1 MISRRLA
8 ANVGAFVA
16 AALFGASV
24 VAVRVA
30 VQDVPPL
37 SLAVLRFGQG
47 GLLLVLVLLLVG
59 GRGMLRVKWRD
70 LPLLVLLGAVLFAVF
85 PVTFNASLRLIEA
98 SRGAL
103 LLATIPL
110 WSALLARMARS
121 ERLSPRQFVGVFL
134 SLGGVGLALAQRGAG
149 GQGGLQTLAG
159 DALMLVT
166 ALCGAAYA
174 VLAQRAFARYGAL
187 TVTTYAMV
195 LGTLLL
201 LPVALV
207 EGLVGVLPRVDLH
220 TVALLV
226 FLGVFGG
233 AIGFFLWTFALTR
246 LTPTQVAVYIN
257 LNPLV
262 AILLAAMLLAERLTI
277 VFAAGFGL
285 VLLGVLLVN
294 WPRRTGVAPLG
305 RSRWGKGSDL

>member
-1 MISRRLA
+1 VISGRLA
-8 ANVGAFVA
+8 ANAAAFVA
-16 AALFGASV
+16 AVLFGSSV

-47 GLLLVLVLLLVG
+47 GLLLVFVLLLIG
-59 GRGMLRVKWRD
+59 ARDLLRVRWRD
-70 LPLLVLLGAVLFAVF
+70 LPLLLLLGAVLFTVF
-85 PVTFNASLRLIEA
+85 PVSFNASLRLIEA

-103 LLATIPL
+103 ILATIPL
-110 WSALLARMARS
+110 WSALLARIARS
-121 ERLSPRQFVGVFL
+121 ERLAPRQLIGVLL
-134 SLGGVGLALAQRGAG
+134 SLAGVGLALAERGVG
-149 GQGGLQTLAG
+149 SQGGLGSLAG
-159 DALMLVT
+159 DGLMLVT

-201 LPVALV
+201 LPAALA
-207 EGLVGVLPRVDLH
+207 EGLVGVLPQLDRQ

-233 AIGFFLWTFALTR
+233 ALGFFLWTFALTR

-262 AILLAAMLLAERLTI
+262 AIVLAAALLAERLTI
-277 VFAAGFGL
+277 VFAAGFGAVL
-285 VLLGVLLVN
+285 VGVLLVN
-294 WPRRTGVAPLG
+294 WPKRTKAAPTD
-305 RSRWGKGSDL
+305 RSR

>member
-1 MISRRLA
+1 VISQRLA
-8 ANVGAFVA
+8 ANAGAFVA
-16 AALFGASV
+16 AVLFGSSV

-30 VQDVPPL
+30 VQEVPPL

-47 GLLLVLVLLLVG
+47 GLLLVFLLLLIG
-59 GRGMLRVKWRD
+59 ARDLLRIKWHD
-70 LPLLVLLGAVLFAVF
+70 LPLLILLGAVLFTVF

-103 LLATIPL
+103 ILATIPI
-110 WSALLARMARS
+110 WSALLARIARS
-121 ERLSPRQFVGVFL
+121 ECLAPRQVVGVFL
-134 SLGGVGLALAQRGAG
+134 SLGGVGLALAERGVG
-149 GQGGLQTLAG
+149 WQGGLGSLVG
-159 DALMLVT
+159 DGLMLVT

-174 VLAQRAFARYGAL
+174 VLAQRAFVRYSAL

-201 LPVALV
+201 VPVALV
-207 EGLVGVLPRVDLH
+207 EGLVGVLPQLH
-220 TVALLV
+220 RQTVALLV

-233 AIGFFLWTFALTR
+233 ALGFFLWTFALTR

-262 AILLAAMLLAERLTI
+262 AMVLAAALLAEHLTI
-277 VFAAGFGL
+277 VFAAGFGV

-294 WPRRTGVAPLG
+294 WPKRREVAPVD
-305 RSRWGKGSDL
+305 RSR

>member
-1 MISRRLA
+1 MIPQRLA
-8 ANVGAFVA
+8 ANTAAFA
-16 AALFGASV
+16 AAVFFGSSV

-30 VQDVPPL
+30 VQEVPPL

-47 GLLLVLVLLLVG
+47 GLLLVLLLLATR
-59 GRGMLRVKWRD
+59 GRLRIEWRD
-70 LPLLVLLGAVLFAVF
+70 LPLLTLLGAIFFTVF

-103 LLATIPL
+103 VLATIPL
-110 WSALLARMARS
+110 WSALLARAARS
-121 ERLSPRQFVGVFL
+121 ERLVFRQVVGVLL
-134 SLGGVGLALAQRGAG
+134 SLAGVGLVLAEHGLDWHG
-149 GQGGLQTLAG
+149 GGLEALVG
-159 DALMLVT
+159 DALMLLT
-166 ALCGAAYA
+166 ALCGAAYG
-174 VLAQRAFARYGAL
+174 VLAQRAFARYSAL

-201 LPVALV
+201 LPAALV
-207 EGLVGVLPRVDLH
+207 EGLVGVLLRLDGQ

-233 AIGFFLWTFALTR
+233 ALGFFLWTFALTR

-262 AILLAAMLLAERLTI
+262 ATVLGAALLAERLTI
-277 VFAAGFGL
+277 IFAVGFGA

-294 WPRRTGVAPLG
+294 WPKRIEAAPTL
-305 RSRWGKGSDL
+305 RSR

>member
-1 MISRRLA
+1 MIPRRLA
-8 ANVGAFVA
+8 ANAGAFA
-16 AALFGASV
+16 AAVLFGSSV

-30 VQDVPPL
+30 VQEVPPL

-47 GLLLVLVLLLVG
+47 GLLLVFVLVLAGARDL
-59 GRGMLRVKWRD
+59 LRVKWRD
-70 LPLLVLLGAVLFAVF
+70 LPLLLILGAVLFTIF

-103 LLATIPL
+103 ILATIPL
-110 WSALLARMARS
+110 WSALLARAARS
-121 ERLSPRQFVGVFL
+121 ERLSPRQLAGVFL
-134 SLGGVGLALAQRGAG
+134 SLVGVGLALAEG
-149 GQGGLQTLAG
+149 GLSWQGGLGTLAG

-174 VLAQRAFARYGAL
+174 VLAQPAFARYNAV
-187 TVTTYAMV
+187 TVTTYAMA

-201 LPVALV
+201 LPAALL
-207 EGLVGVLPRVDLH
+207 EGLVGVLPLIDRQA
-220 TVALLV
+220 VALLV
-226 FLGVFGG
+226 YLGVFGG
-233 AIGFFLWTFALTR
+233 ALGFFLWTFALTR

-262 AILLAAMLLAERLTI
+262 AMVLAAALLAEDLTMG
-277 VFAAGFGL
+277 FAAGFGM

-294 WPRRTGVAPLG
+294 WPKRRGVAPAD
-305 RSRWGKGSDL
+305 RSR

>member
-1 MISRRLA
+1 MNPRLA
-8 ANVGAFVA
+8 ANAGAFVA
-16 AALFGASV
+16 AVLFGSSV
-24 VAVRVA
+24 VAVRVT
-30 VQDVPPL
+30 VQEVPPL

-47 GLLLVLVLLLVG
+47 GLLLVFVLLLVG
-59 GRGMLRVKWRD
+59 GRNVLRVKWRD
-70 LPLLVLLGAVLFAVF
+70 LPLLVLLGAIFFAVF

-110 WSALLARMARS
+110 WSALLAWISRS
-121 ERLSPRQFVGVFL
+121 ERLAPRQFVGVL
-134 SLGGVGLALAQRGAG
+134 ISLAGVGLALAERGAG

-166 ALCGAAYA
+166 ALCGAAYG
-174 VLAQRAFARYGAL
+174 VLAQRAFARYAAL
-187 TVTTYAMV
+187 TVTAYAMV

-201 LPVALV
+201 LPAAVA
-207 EGLVGVLPRVDLH
+207 EGLVGVLPRQDRQ
-220 TVALLV
+220 TVALLL

-233 AIGFFLWTFALTR
+233 ALGFFLWTFALTR

-262 AILLAAMLLAERLTI
+262 AILLAAVLLAERLTL
-277 VFAAGFGL
+277 VFAMGFGAVL
-285 VLLGVLLVN
+285 VGVLLVN
-294 WPRRTGVAPLG
+294 WPKRTKVEPSNRG
-305 RSRWGKGSDL
+305 R

>member
-1 MISRRLA
+1 VTSQRLA
-8 ANVGAFVA
+8 ANAGAFVA
-16 AALFGASV
+16 AVLFGSSV

-30 VQDVPPL
+30 VQEIPPL

-59 GRGMLRVKWRD
+59 ARNLLCVRWRD
-70 LPLLVLLGAVLFAVF
+70 LPLLILLGVVLFAVF
-85 PVTFNASLRLIEA
+85 PVTFNASLHLIEA

-110 WSALLARMARS
+110 WSALLARVARS
-121 ERLSPRQFVGVFL
+121 ERLAPRQVVGVLL
-134 SLGGVGLALAQRGAG
+134 SLGGVGLALAERGVG
-149 GQGGLQTLAG
+149 WQGGLGGLAG
-159 DALMLVT
+159 DGLMLVT

-174 VLAQRAFARYGAL
+174 VLAQRAFARYKAL

-201 LPVALV
+201 LPAALG
-207 EGLVGVLPRVDLH
+207 EGLIGVLPQLDWQ

-233 AIGFFLWTFALTR
+233 ALGFFLWTFALTR

-262 AILLAAMLLAERLTI
+262 AILLAAVLLAERLTI
-277 VFAAGFGL
+277 VFAAGFGV

-294 WPRRTGVAPLG
+294 WQKRRVTV
-305 RSRWGKGSDL
+305 

>member
-1 MISRRLA
+1 MISQRLA
-8 ANVGAFVA
+8 ANGGAFVA
-16 AALFGASV
+16 AVLFGSSV

-30 VQDVPPL
+30 VQEVPPL

-47 GLLLVLVLLLVG
+47 GLLLVVVLLLA
-59 GRGMLRVKWRD
+59 GMREVLRVKWHD
-70 LPLLVLLGAVLFAVF
+70 LPLLILLGAILFTVF

-103 LLATIPL
+103 VLATIPL

-121 ERLSPRQFVGVFL
+121 ERLVPRQVVGVFL
-134 SLGGVGLALAQRGAG
+134 SLGGVGLALADRGLG
-149 GQGGLQTLAG
+149 WQGGLGTLAG
-159 DALMLVT
+159 DRLMLVT
-166 ALCGAAYA
+166 ALCGAAYG
-174 VLAQRAFARYGAL
+174 VLAKRAFARYTAL

-201 LPVALV
+201 LPAALV
-207 EGLVGVLPRVDLH
+207 EGLLGVLPQLDRQ

-233 AIGFFLWTFALTR
+233 ALGFFLWTFALTR

-262 AILLAAMLLAERLTI
+262 AMVLAATLLAEHLTI
-277 VFAAGFGL
+277 MFVAGFGA

-294 WPRRTGVAPLG
+294 WPKRAEAASAN
-305 RSRWGKGSDL
+305 RSR

>member
-1 MISRRLA
+1 MNPRLA
-8 ANVGAFVA
+8 ANAGAFVA
-16 AALFGASV
+16 AVLFGSSV

-30 VQDVPPL
+30 VQEVSPL

-47 GLLLVLVLLLVG
+47 GLLLVFVLLLVS
-59 GRGMLRVKWRD
+59 GRGVLRVKWRD
-70 LPLLVLLGAVLFAVF
+70 LPLLVLLGAIFFAVF

-110 WSALLARMARS
+110 WSALLARISRS
-121 ERLSPRQFVGVFL
+121 ERLSPRQVVGVL
-134 SLGGVGLALAQRGAG
+134 ISLAGVGLALAERGVG
-149 GQGGLQTLAG
+149 GQGGLGTLAG
-159 DALMLVT
+159 DGLMLVT
-166 ALCGAAYA
+166 ALCGAAYG
-174 VLAQRAFARYGAL
+174 VLAQRAFARYAAL
-187 TVTTYAMV
+187 TVTAYAMV

-201 LPVALV
+201 LPAAVA
-207 EGLVGVLPRVDLH
+207 EGLVGVLPRLDRQ

-233 AIGFFLWTFALTR
+233 ALGFFLWTFALTR

-262 AILLAAMLLAERLTI
+262 AILLAAVLLAERLT
-277 VFAAGFGL
+277 VAFALGFGAVL
-285 VLLGVLLVN
+285 VGVLLVN
-294 WPRRTGVAPLG
+294 WPKRTKVKPSN
-305 RSRWGKGSDL
+305 RSR

>member
-1 MISRRLA
+1 VNSWRLA
-8 ANVGAFVA
+8 ANAGAFVA
-16 AALFGASV
+16 AVLFGSSV
-24 VAVRVA
+24 VAVRVV
-30 VQDVPPL
+30 VQEVPPL
-37 SLAVLRFGQG
+37 SLAVLRFGEAA
-47 GLLLVLVLLLVG
+47 LLLVFVLMIFRGRELLS
-59 GRGMLRVKWRD
+59 VKWRD
-70 LPLLVLLGAVLFAVF
+70 LPLLVLLGIVLFAVF

-110 WSALLARMARS
+110 WSALLARIARS
-121 ERLSPRQFVGVFL
+121 ERLSARQVVGVFL
-134 SLGGVGLALAQRGAG
+134 SLGGVGLALAERGAG
-149 GQGGLQTLAG
+149 GQGGLGGLAG

-174 VLAQRAFARYGAL
+174 VLAQRAFARYDAL

-195 LGTLLL
+195 LGTLFL
-201 LPVALV
+201 LPAALV
-207 EGLVGVLPRVDLH
+207 EGLVWVLPRLDLR

-233 AIGFFLWTFALTR
+233 ALAFFLWTFALTR

-262 AILLAAMLLAERLTI
+262 AMVLAAALLAEHLTL
-277 VFAAGFGL
+277 VFVAGFGV
-285 VLLGVLLVN
+285 VLAGVLLVN

-305 RSRWGKGSDL
+305 RSH

>member
-1 MISRRLA
+1 VISRRLA

-59 GRGMLRVKWRD
+59 GRGMLRVGWRD

-103 LLATIPL
+103 LLATIPV
-110 WSALLARMARS
+110 WSALLARS

-134 SLGGVGLALAQRGAG
+134 SLGGVGLALAERGAG

-262 AILLAAMLLAERLTI
+262 AILLAAMLLAERLT
-277 VFAAGFGL
+277 VAFAAGFGL

-294 WPRRTGVAPLG
+294 WPRRTGAAPVG

>member
-1 MISRRLA
+1 VIPQRLTANTA
-8 ANVGAFVA
+8 ALVA
-16 AALFGASV
+16 AVFFGSSV

-30 VQDVPPL
+30 VQEVPPV

-47 GLLLVLVLLLVG
+47 GLLLVLLLLATLG
-59 GRGMLRVKWRD
+59 QLRIEWRD
-70 LPLLVLLGAVLFAVF
+70 LPLLTLLGAIFFTVF
-85 PVTFNASLRLIEA
+85 PVTFNASLSLIEA

-103 LLATIPL
+103 VLATIPL
-110 WSALLARMARS
+110 WSALLARVAQS
-121 ERLSPRQFVGVFL
+121 ERLAPRQVVGVLL
-134 SLGGVGLALAQRGAG
+134 SLGGVGLALAERGAG
-149 GQGGLQTLAG
+149 WQSGLGSLAG
-159 DALMLVT
+159 DGLMLVT
-166 ALCGAAYA
+166 ALCGAAYG
-174 VLAQRAFARYGAL
+174 VLAQRAFARYNAL

-201 LPVALV
+201 LPAALV
-207 EGLVGVLPRVDLH
+207 EGLIGVLPQLDRQ

-233 AIGFFLWTFALTR
+233 ALGFFLWTFALTQ

-262 AILLAAMLLAERLTI
+262 AMVLAAALLAERLTI
-277 VFAAGFGL
+277 IFAAGFGA

-294 WPRRTGVAPLG
+294 WPKRTGATPAD
-305 RSRWGKGSDL
+305 RYR

>member
-1 MISRRLA
+1 MIPQRLA
-8 ANVGAFVA
+8 ANAGAFVA

-47 GLLLVLVLLLVG
+47 GLLLVVVLLLVG
-59 GRGMLRVKWRD
+59 GRGMPRVEYRD

-85 PVTFNASLRLIEA
+85 PVTFNASLRLIGA

-110 WSALLARMARS
+110 WSALLARIARS
-121 ERLSPRQFVGVFL
+121 ERLVPRRQVVGVFL
-134 SLGGVGLALAQRGAG
+134 SLGGVGLALVEG
-149 GQGGLQTLAG
+149 GVGRQGGLETLAG

-201 LPVALV
+201 LPFGLA
-207 EGLVGVLPRVDLH
+207 EGLVGVLPRLDGQ
-220 TVALLV
+220 TVALLA

-233 AIGFFLWTFALTR
+233 ALGFFLWTFALTR

-262 AILLAAMLLAERLTI
+262 AMVLAAALLSERLT
-277 VFAAGFGL
+277 VAFASGFGL

-294 WPRRTGVAPLG
+294 WPKRTGQRPSAAVVE
-305 RSRWGKGSDL
+305 

>member
-1 MISRRLA
+1 MIPQRLA
-8 ANVGAFVA
+8 ANAGAFVA

-47 GLLLVLVLLLVG
+47 GLLLVVVLLLVG
-59 GRGMLRVKWRD
+59 GRGMPRVKYRD

-85 PVTFNASLRLIEA
+85 PVTFNASLRLIGA

-110 WSALLARMARS
+110 WSALLARIARS
-121 ERLSPRQFVGVFL
+121 ERLVPRQVVGVFL
-134 SLGGVGLALAQRGAG
+134 SLGGVGLALAEG
-149 GQGGLQTLAG
+149 GVGRQDGLETLAG

-201 LPVALV
+201 LPFGLA
-207 EGLVGVLPRVDLH
+207 EGLVGVLPRLDGQ
-220 TVALLV
+220 TVALLA
-226 FLGVFGG
+226 FLGGLRRGIGLLPVDVRPDPTDAHAGGRVHQPEPARGDGAGGG
-233 AIGFFLWTFALTR
+233 APSGTSHGRLRCWLW
-246 LTPTQVAVYIN
+246 PGVAGSV
-257 LNPLV
+257 V
-262 AILLAAMLLAERLTI
+262 GQLAEADR
-277 VFAAGFGL
+277 
-285 VLLGVLLVN
+285 
-294 WPRRTGVAPLG
+294 
-305 RSRWGKGSDL
+305 GSVHRPQSLSEEE